1 MCVCVCVC
9 VCVCIPH
16 RRVFSALTL
25 CVFNKV
31 VRNGTV
37 CVCVCVLITV
47 KHHETNCLSS
57 SFPLSSTQAE

>member
-9 VCVCIPH
+9 MYTAS
-16 RRVFSALTL
+16 RVFSALTL

-37 CVCVCVLITV
+37 CVCVCV
-47 KHHETNCLSS
+47 
-57 SFPLSSTQAE
+57 F

>member
-1 MCVCVCVC
+1 MCVCVCVY
-9 VCVCIPH
+9 IPH
-16 RRVFSALTL
+16 RRVFFALTL

-37 CVCVCVLITV
+37 CVCVCVCVLITV
-47 KHHETNCLSS
+47 KHHKTNCLSS

>member
-9 VCVCIPH
+9 VCVCIPR

-37 CVCVCVLITV
+37 CVCVCSN
-47 KHHETNCLSS
+47 NCQT
-57 SFPLSSTQAE
+57 PQN

>member
-1 MCVCVCVC
+1 MCVCVYIY
-9 VCVCIPH
+9 IPH

-37 CVCVCVLITV
+37 CVCVCVCSN
-47 KHHETNCLSS
+47 NCQT
-57 SFPLSSTQAE
+57 PQN